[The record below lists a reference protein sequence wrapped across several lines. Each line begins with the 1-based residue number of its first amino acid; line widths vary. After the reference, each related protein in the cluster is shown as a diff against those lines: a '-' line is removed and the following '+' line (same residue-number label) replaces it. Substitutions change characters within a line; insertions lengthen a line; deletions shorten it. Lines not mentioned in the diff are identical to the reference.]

1 MCNCNQQR
9 TIYMLENNQSQKGVV
24 KVILTSD
31 TYMELN
37 GDITGRPYVFRNIDD
52 FNWVD
57 KRDIMSMTDIV
68 GLQILH

>member
-9 TIYMLENNQSQKGVV
+9 TIYTSEKNQSQKGVV
-24 KVILTSD
+24 KVILTAD
-31 TYMELN
+31 TSMELN
-37 GDITGRPYVFRNIDD
+37 GDITGRTYVFRNIND